1 MGTWLGSSVSEN
13 ETHTR
18 GDLDKALCFC
28 GRTQVL
34 KKATRRRKDPPYS
47 SLTQVV
53 SLSPSHGP
61 GQDTHSSRSA
71 NLKQIV
77 TGKGAG
83 GRKAVQQKLEQDGVA
98 KISFDRKDTMLLPTQ
113 GCSRYKEMQELGSY
127 HLLLKTCN
135 YLKTC
140 SSSCPEPRAPPSWS
154 PR

>member
-1 MGTWLGSSVSEN
+1 MSEN

-47 SLTQVV
+47 SLTQAV
-53 SLSPSHGP
+53 SLSPSHGS
-61 GQDTHSSRSA
+61 GQDTHSSGWA
-71 NLKQIV
+71 NLKQIVTNLKQIV

-83 GRKAVQQKLEQDGVA
+83 GRKAVQQKPGQDGVA
-98 KISFDRKDTMLLPTQ
+98 KTSFDRKDTMLLPTQ